1 MDVLQFRGQAVV
13 SDEFDWV
20 WVFVCGV
27 AVDVSDDVCDG
38 ELDTGGFIFLR
49 HILCF
54 LHVSGL
60 LPRYLGTL
68 WVENATLIVSRPMM
82 VTVAKSIDA
91 PIKLVFPRPEPAGG
105 STKPQY
111 AMLGLGD
118 VVLPGIMIGL
128 ALRFDLF
135 LFYLRRQK
143 RVSSA
148 DSDTPPTVTKPT
160 YHSLAGR
167 WTDHFWSHSFLGR
180 PLWSATE
187 TQPTESPFTFPK
199 TYFKASLVGYVLG
212 MLATLGVM
220 HVWGHAQPALLYL
233 VPGVVGSLWTTA
245 LVRGELS
252 LMWGFSEES
261 EDEENSTDGKESQG
275 RGEKERESI
284 FSLSEKK
291 AVEREKRV
299 QSVVGRHVIN
309 GDEGAE
315 GGKGRRRKERE
326 VFSFSVEAPWE
337 IKRGKEK
344 KSKAVATRV
353 DVEVGGGEHA
363 GKRARVE

>member
-1 MDVLQFRGQAVV
+1 M
-13 SDEFDWV
+13 
-20 WVFVCGV
+20 
-27 AVDVSDDVCDG
+27 
-38 ELDTGGFIFLR
+38 
-49 HILCF
+49 
-54 LHVSGL
+54 SGL

-315 GGKGRRRKERE
+315 GGKGRRRKEKE